1 MDGPD
6 NKGAQAALARNRA
19 WVRWIAASALL
30 VTGST
35 PSAAI
40 EIFGFKFFEPAETET
55 IELID
60 PLEYT
65 VEVVAD
71 PEFESVAAAISGA
84 SVLVG
89 NSDRPASGSS
99 GLLTAARN
107 DYSRIV
113 DALYG
118 LGRYG
123 PDLSITING
132 AEAAALPFDVEIT
145 GPATVVITA
154 NAGPLYFFQ
163 TAGIENRHPGTE
175 LAATGFARGEV
186 ASSTA
191 IRDAG
196 LLAVE
201 AWQNAGHAKAS
212 VAKADV
218 IADHAKRR
226 IEAVLTID
234 AGPQLSYG
242 PLAVTGTGRVDHD
255 FVRYMADL
263 PAGAV
268 YDPEQIGRGRQRLV
282 DLDTFRAVDLVEG
295 EVSGSTLP
303 IEIALTDRLLRRFG
317 IGASI
322 NSIDG
327 VGLEGFWLHRNLFG
341 RAERLRFDGAVQGI
355 GRSSDLNDYDYSAIA
370 TFIKPGVFNPDTDL
384 RTSFGAAY
392 ENQPNFS
399 KLAIDAEAGLSTVFS
414 KYLRGDANLIWERSR
429 VDDDLGRRRFTLVG
443 VEFALTFDDRDD
455 PLDAT
460 RGTFAE
466 ATLFPFYER
475 RYNGV
480 AARAQ
485 VELRN
490 YQTFGPENAV
500 TVAGRAKVGSV
511 INIPAI
517 SAPPQTLF
525 FSGGGGSVRGYP
537 FLSNGVT
544 LANGNVVGGLS
555 VVELSGEIRT
565 RLNDRIGAVAFVD
578 AGLVG
583 AGTFPTLTDPWEVG
597 VGAGLRWQ
605 TGLGPLR
612 IDLARG
618 LDLSG
623 SDPEIA
629 LYIGLGQ
636 TF

>member
-1 MDGPD
+1 M
-6 NKGAQAALARNRA
+6 ALASFKSREA
-19 WVRWIAASALL
+19 WILAGLLL
-30 VTGST
+30 VAGAT
-35 PSAAI
+35 PSPAI
-40 EIFGFKFFEPAETET
+40 EIFGFRFFEPAQTES

-60 PLEYT
+60 PLSYE
-65 VEVVAD
+65 VEIIAT
-71 PEFESVAAAISGA
+71 PEFESVSTAISSA
-84 SVLVG
+84 SALMR
-89 NSDRPASGSS
+89 NADRPASGSS

-113 DALYG
+113 EALYA

-123 PDLSITING
+123 PDVSITING
-132 AEAAALPFDVEIT
+132 AEAASLPFDVEIS
-145 GPATVVITA
+145 GPATVVITV
-154 NAGPLYFFQ
+154 NAGPLYLFS
-163 TAGIENRHPGTE
+163 TAGIENRHPDTNLTG
-175 LAATGFARGEV
+175 TGFARGEV

-196 LLAVE
+196 LLAVRTWKE
-201 AWQNAGHAKAS
+201 AGHPKAE
-212 VAKADV
+212 VAGADV
-218 IADHAKRR
+218 IADHARRR

-234 AGPQLSYG
+234 AGPELAYG
-242 PLAVTGTGRVDHD
+242 PLAVTGTEAIDPD

-263 PAGAV
+263 PAGMV
-268 YDPEQIGRGRQRLV
+268 YDPEQIGRARQRLL

-295 EVSGSTLP
+295 TASGGTLP
-303 IEIALTDRLLRRFG
+303 IEIALTDRLPRRFG
-317 IGASI
+317 LGASV
-322 NSIDG
+322 NSVDG
-327 VGLEGFWLHRNLFG
+327 AGLEGFWLHRNLFG

-370 TFIKPGVFNPDTDL
+370 TYIKPGVFSPDTNL
-384 RTSFGAAY
+384 RTSFGATY
-392 ENQPNFS
+392 ENQPNFN

-414 KYLRGDANLIWERSR
+414 TDLRGDANLIWERSR

-443 VEFALTFDDRDD
+443 LEFALTYDDRDD
-455 PLDAT
+455 PLDAR

-466 ATLFPFYER
+466 AKLFPFYER
-475 RYNGV
+475 RYDDI
-480 AARAQ
+480 AARAEL
-485 VELRN
+485 ELRN
-490 YQTFGPENAV
+490 YQTVGNENGI
-500 TVAGRAKVGSV
+500 TLAGRAKVGSV
-511 INIPAI
+511 VNIPAL

-544 LANGNVVGGLS
+544 LDNGVVVGGLS
-555 VVELSGEIRT
+555 VIELSGEMRT
-565 RLNDRIGAVAFVD
+565 RFTETIGGVAFVD

-583 AGTFPTLTDPWEVG
+583 AGTFPKLTDPWAVG
-597 VGAGLRWQ
+597 IGAGLRWQ

-623 SDPEIA
+623 SDPAIA

-636 TF
+636 AF